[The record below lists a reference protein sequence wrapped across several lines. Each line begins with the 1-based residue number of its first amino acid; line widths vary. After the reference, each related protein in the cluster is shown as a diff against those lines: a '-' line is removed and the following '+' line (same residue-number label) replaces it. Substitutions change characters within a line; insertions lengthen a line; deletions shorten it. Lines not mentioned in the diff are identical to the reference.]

1 MWLYSEFRVAES
13 LKKFNSVRGAAYGI
27 AAAGLFGA
35 SAPLAK
41 LLLPESSPLALAS
54 LFYLGAA
61 AVLTL
66 VRAGRRTA
74 EAPLKRA
81 DLPLLAAITATGGIL
96 GPVLMLVGLSHVS
109 GVAGSLLLNL
119 EAPLTMLVAVVAF
132 GEHLSS
138 RGAFAAGIIVLGG
151 TVLAWGAGGVAAEWL
166 GVTALA
172 AACCCWALDNNM
184 TQRLTLRDPV
194 AVAHVKT
201 IGAGATNLLLAVGAG
216 AVFPSRA
223 GLVVALGVGTLSY
236 GLSIVLDAYA
246 LRAVGAAREAAYFA
260 TAPFFGA
267 LLALLLL
274 SESLQV
280 QELVGGS
287 AMALGV
293 VLLLRERHGHVHTH
307 HALVHEHS
315 HVHDAHHQHS
325 HDARMAVEEPHSHEH
340 VHAPLEHTH
349 PHTSDSHHRHR
360 H

>member
-1 MWLYSEFRVAES
+1 MNPS
-13 LKKFNSVRGAAYGI
+13 KHVRGAAYGI

-61 AVLTL
+61 GLLTV
-66 VRAGRRTA
+66 VRAIRGTGETA
-74 EAPLKRA
+74 LKRA
-81 DLPLLAAITATGGIL
+81 DLPLLATITATGGIL

-132 GEHLSS
+132 GEHLGG
-138 RGAFAAGIIVLGG
+138 RGALAAGVIVLGG
-151 TVLAWGAGGVAAEWL
+151 AVLAWSTEGVAAEWL
-166 GVTALA
+166 GVAALA

-184 TQRLTLRDPV
+184 TQRLTLRDPI

-216 AVFPSRA
+216 AIFPSRA
-223 GLVVALGVGTLSY
+223 GLVVALGVGALSY
-236 GLSIVLDAYA
+236 GLSIVLDTYA

-267 LLALLLL
+267 LLAMPLLGEGLRAPD
-274 SESLQV
+274 
-280 QELVGGS
+280 LVAGS

-293 VLLLRERHGHVHTH
+293 VLLLRERHGHLHTH
-307 HALVHEHS
+307 HAIVHEHS
-315 HVHDAHHQHS
+315 HVHDAHHQHP
-325 HDARMAVEEPHSHEH
+325 HDARTPIAEPHSHEH
-340 VHAPLEHTH
+340 VHAPLEHAH
-349 PHTSDSHHRHR
+349 PHVSDSHHRHR